1 MRVRII
7 VPGKLFLD
15 QEVDKITAPGAEGSF
30 QILPRHIDVVW
41 TLQSGILIVTTEKK
55 DTYFA
60 INQGVLVKEKDLV
73 QISSYQV
80 VESTSLEE
88 LQETVEKNFRNLDEE
103 EKKLSRILDKLEA
116 DTLIRLAE
124 LE

>member
-41 TLQSGILIVTTEKK
+41 TLQSGILIVTTGKK

-88 LQETVEKNFRNLDEE
+88 LQETVEKNFRILDEE

>member
-80 VESTSLEE
+80 VESASLEE

>member
-41 TLQSGILIVTTEKK
+41 TLQSGILVVTTGKK

-88 LQETVEKNFRNLDEE
+88 LQETVEKNFRILDEE

>member
-41 TLQSGILIVTTEKK
+41 TLQSGILIVTTGEK

-88 LQETVEKNFRNLDEE
+88 LQETVEKNFRILDEE